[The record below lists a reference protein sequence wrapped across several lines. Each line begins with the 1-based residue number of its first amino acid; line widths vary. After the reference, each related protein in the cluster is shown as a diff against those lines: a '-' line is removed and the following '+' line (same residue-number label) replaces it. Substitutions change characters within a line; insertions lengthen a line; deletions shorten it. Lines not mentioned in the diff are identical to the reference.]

1 MDHIGLCEEGI
12 VYHSHA
18 RPAETENHRLKCNR
32 TQPCENCVKRG
43 DAMACS
49 YAAPGSRKK
58 HSGASSSSSGPG
70 DMQNRIDRLEGLV
83 LSLMT
88 NGAQSAGPAAAS
100 RSLSM
105 SASTGSMEYPP
116 DMGVDGVNN
125 QNGMMRPDGEEGES
139 ETDQVAQSLGILKV
153 FDNKSMYFGD
163 AHWAT
168 ILQDISEVKNYF
180 AEHKKQIEDQA
191 QRVEASKNAEA
202 FPQGPTFLFGG
213 VNPPEF
219 PELLSSLPKRV
230 ITDNLVNRYF
240 STYDPSIHILHP
252 QSWYKYVCHHSE
264 FRR

>member
-1 MDHIGLCEEGI
+1 MDHIGSCEEGI
-12 VYHSHA
+12 AYHSRA
-18 RPAETENHRLKCNR
+18 RHAETESKKSDGLLMQYLQFLRRLLANGDLRLKCNR

-43 DAMACS
+43 DALSCS

-58 HSGASSSSSGPG
+58 HSGTSSSSSGPG

-168 ILQDISEVKNYF
+168 ILQDV
-180 AEHKKQIEDQA
+180 
-191 QRVEASKNAEA
+191 R
-202 FPQGPTFLFGG
+202 L
-213 VNPPEF
+213 PPFSHQPFTELTR
-219 PELLSSLPKRV
+219 PLDNRGQELLCR
-230 ITDNLVNRYF
+230 T
-240 STYDPSIHILHP
+240 
-252 QSWYKYVCHHSE
+252 
-264 FRR
+264 